1 MKSLTGGFGEEGGRQ
16 VGWRGEVTRYFV
28 DREMG
33 GREGTGDQR
42 AVWAKCGWEGAEG
55 NYVFFAR
62 AEPGSI
68 GKGACL
74 SRQTLSLAS
83 IGRAGIL
90 RPSGASF
97 GEPVVGD
104 AKIKT
109 NQSATQLNLG
119 DAKIP
124 SDGAKWAGLARRVGM
139 PEARLMALLIRGLW
153 VLRTS
158 DGSNFAITPVSWLM
172 VEDHP

>member
-1 MKSLTGGFGEEGGRQ
+1 MWLGRSRGQLRVFRPGGAWLDWERCLFVEANSLLGFN
-16 VGWRGEVTRYFV
+16 
-28 DREMG
+28 
-33 GREGTGDQR
+33 R
-42 AVWAKCGWEGAEG
+42 A
-55 NYVFFAR
+55 
-62 AEPGSI
+62 
-68 GKGACL
+68 
-74 SRQTLSLAS
+74 
-83 IGRAGIL
+83 RAGIL